1 VEDRV
6 NIYTFREVE
15 LHDKGVR
22 IVDGRYRIGPEGEV
36 IEFSRGSMCPDILY
50 VKVDF
55 ISYLIFLY
63 GSSSLVSRGFIYRL
77 RN

>member
-1 VEDRV
+1 MD
-6 NIYTFREVE
+6 IYAFREVE

-22 IVDGRYRIGPEGEV
+22 IVDGEYRIGPEGEV
-36 IEFSRGSMCPDILY
+36 IEFSRGSMYPDILY

-55 ISYLIFLY
+55 VSYLIFLY